1 MRKLKVQELE
11 NRIAPGYGLFSFLS
25 GLAGQDAEFGELFNA
40 VVDQTTGEV
49 DVDTAADVINSAG
62 GPQVAPVNENF
73 TLSDD
78 IVISDRVADALS
90 SIFGR

>member
-11 NRIAPGYGLFSFLS
+11 NRIAPSYGLFSFLS
-25 GLAGQDAEFGELFNA
+25 GLASQDAEFGELFNA
-40 VVDQTTGEV
+40 VVDQDTGEV
-49 DVDTAADVINSAG
+49 DVDTASDVINSAG
-62 GPQVAPVNENF
+62 GPQVAPVNDSF

-78 IVISDRVADALS
+78 IVISDRTADALM

>member
-25 GLAGQDAEFGELFNA
+25 GLASQDAEFGELFNS
-40 VVDQTTGEV
+40 VVDQDTGAV
-49 DVDTAADVINSAG
+49 DVDTAADVMNSAG
-62 GPQVAPVNENF
+62 GPQVAPVNESF
-73 TLSDD
+73 TLSDN
-78 IVISDRVADALS
+78 IVISDSTANALM

>member
-25 GLAGQDAEFGELFNA
+25 GLASQDAEFGELFNA
-40 VVDQTTGEV
+40 VVDPDSGAV

-62 GPQVAPVNENF
+62 GPQVAPVSSDF

-78 IVISDRVADALS
+78 IVISDGMANALL